1 MKTRFSTTAL
11 LCGIALFAAGT
22 VQAAQPIPQAAVQVD
37 TLLQSSTSWDGTSYT
52 AYPNGKPELT
62 VLKITIPAH
71 TKLPW
76 HTHPM
81 PNAAYVLSG
90 ELTVETKLTGQKT
103 VVTEGQ
109 VLPEMVNIV
118 HRGVTGE
125 KPVALIVFYAGTEG
139 MHLSHKHAQP

>member
-1 MKTRFSTTAL
+1 MKSRFSTSAL
-11 LCGIALFAAGT
+11 LCGIALFMAGSL
-22 VQAAQPIPQAAVQVD
+22 QAAQPIPQAVQVD
-37 TLLQSSTSWDGTSYT
+37 TLLQSSSSWDGTSYT

-81 PNAAYVLSG
+81 PNAAYILSG
-90 ELTVETKLTGQKT
+90 ELTVETKSNGQKT
-103 VVTEGQ
+103 FLTEGQ
-109 VLPEMVNIV
+109 VLPEMVNII
-118 HRGVTGE
+118 HRGVTGA
-125 KPVALIVFYAGTEG
+125 KPVSLIVFYAGTEG